1 MIKHNLKYEW
11 TSLLRD
17 RWILIL
23 LVLFFSITL
32 FAVRNGREKV
42 TDRSVAIEKERQKLT
57 KVESLAKAEI
67 DSVEQNLKPLP
78 KESWADPRSLINVAW
93 DAPRVVAM
101 DAQPLTLISTGQS
114 DLFTHYAK
122 PKIYGESYTL
132 GFSELSNPVQLLFGS
147 FDLAFVCIY
156 LLPLLVLA
164 FSYNILSSEKESG
177 VMKLT
182 FSQPVSI
189 FSWLLSKLLLRF
201 VILSGIVTISILVSL
216 SIYGV
221 ELVQNLGALSKV
233 IVLVLLYTLFW
244 FFLSFFVNL
253 FGKSSGNNA
262 VALVAIWLVIVLL
275 IPSIISQAT
284 NTLYPVPSRVTML
297 HQYRVASAEANKR
310 ADEILKSY
318 LREHPELAPKD
329 TVQENRY
336 AWILSYFAS
345 SDLVYQSVKPI
356 LDDYDNA
363 LAKQQAWVNNL
374 RWLSPA
380 ILMQNSLNEI
390 AGTSTAHYNAFRKQV
405 VEFSYV
411 WKDYFKPRMFANEL
425 MKAEEFEKM
434 PKHSYLSSNVENHYT
449 ADFSGIVAFT
459 ILIAFASVVVYR
471 KYSFGEMISQNQ

>member
-1 MIKHNLKYEW
+1 MIKHNIKYEW
-11 TSLLRD
+11 TSLIREK
-17 RWILIL
+17 WVLIL

-42 TDRSVAIEKERQKLT
+42 NDRITSIEKEQQKSNLSET
-57 KVESLAKAEI
+57 LVKAEI
-67 DSVEQNLKPLP
+67 DSAEQKLKPLP

-164 FSYNILSSEKESG
+164 FSYNILSSDKESG

-189 FSWLLSKLLLRF
+189 FSWLLSKLFLRF
-201 VILSGIVTISILVSL
+201 IILSGIVILSILVAVT
-216 SIYGV
+216 IYGV
-221 ELVQNLGALSKV
+221 DIFQNASGLLKV
-233 IVLVLLYTLFW
+233 FALVLLYMLFW
-244 FFLSFFVNL
+244 FTLSFLINL

-262 VALVAIWLVIVLL
+262 VALVAIWLAIVLL
-275 IPSIISQAT
+275 VPSIISQVS
-284 NTLYPVPSRVTML
+284 NSLYPVPSRINML

-318 LREHPELAPKD
+318 YREHPELAPKD
-329 TVQENRY
+329 TTQENRY

-345 SDLVYQSVKPI
+345 ADIVNQSVKPI
-356 LDDYDNA
+356 LDNYDAA
-363 LAKQQAWVNNL
+363 LAKQQASVNNL

-380 ILMQNSLNEI
+380 ILVQNSLNEI
-390 AGTSTAHYNAFRKQV
+390 AGTSTAHYTAFREQV
-405 VEFSYV
+405 VDFSFV

-425 MKAEEFEKM
+425 MKASEFKDL
-434 PKHSYLSSNVENHYT
+434 PTYT
-449 ADFSGIVAFT
+449 YSDADIKKNYAADLSGIIFFVGISLTASWFVYQRYAT
-459 ILIAFASVVVYR
+459 AGILQAD
-471 KYSFGEMISQNQ
+471 